1 MSLLQ
6 TFLPEHQFSEQHHI
20 RVNAPPARVL
30 DMASQLDVKDFPVA
44 RLFLHLRAIP
54 ARIAVALGR
63 PSARRIDAGF
73 GLHDFTALGR
83 NGDHEFA
90 LGLVGRFWEAAGGL
104 IHVEASAFHTFCAP
118 DIAKLVMTFVAEPV
132 GTGTLLTTRTCV
144 HCCSTKGAP
153 ALHALLDTGPR
164 AKRADPPDDAAADQ
178 AACRGRSRAAYT
190 SRITSVPAL
199 PASTLCGTPAGTT
212 YSSPRETVT
221 ASSPMRRRSSP
232 SITSRPSA

>member
-30 DMASQLDVKDFPVA
+30 DLASQLDVKDFPVA

-73 GLHDFTALGR
+73 GLHDFTVLGR

-132 GTGTLLTTRTCV
+132 GIGTLLTTRTCV
-144 HCCSTKGAP
+144 HCCST
-153 ALHALLDTGPR
+153 
-164 AKRADPPDDAAADQ
+164 
-178 AACRGRSRAAYT
+178 
-190 SRITSVPAL
+190 
-199 PASTLCGTPAGTT
+199 
-212 YSSPRETVT
+212 T
-221 ASSPMRRRSSP
+221 ARRRFTPYWILVRVP
-232 SITSRPSA
+232 SGLIRRMMLQRIKQLAEAEDAPLTRPE